1 MGREFTFEEIEEYL
15 SGTLSSETTLLIE
28 EEMRSNPSF
37 AAIVEKHR
45 NAHILVKNY
54 TIGQLK
60 NKVKRIQEETKART
74 TSSVPWMRIAA
85 SLLIF
90 LVVGGYFFIRSEYRN
105 DQLFSDSFSAYPNQF
120 SVMGAD
126 EKNVFAEALRHYDNH
141 EYEEAIAGFSKMPN
155 ENEYAVPAQLYMGIS
170 FLALNQSEASIK
182 TLEKLTEMETTY
194 SDAARWY
201 LALAYL
207 KSNNEDKAIGLLEDI
222 VQMKGFQSQQAEQLL
237 QKLKSPLRKLPGV

>member
-37 AAIVEKHR
+37 AAIVDKHR
-45 NAHILVKNY
+45 NAHTLVKNY
-54 TIGQLK
+54 AIGQLK
-60 NKVKRIQEETKART
+60 NKVKKIQEETKART

-90 LVVGGYFFIRSEYRN
+90 LVVGGYFFIRSEYRT

-126 EKNVFAEALRHYDNH
+126 EKNVFTEALRHYDKQ
-141 EYEEAIAGFSKMPN
+141 EYEEAIAGFSKVPE

-170 FLALNQSEASIK
+170 FLALDNSGESINV
-182 TLEKLTEMETTY
+182 LEKLMSRETTY

-207 KSNNEDKAIGLLEDI
+207 KNDNENKAISLLENI
-222 VQMKGFQSQQAEQLL
+222 VQVKGFQSQQAEKLL
-237 QKLKSPLRKLPGV
+237 QKLKNPLRKLPGI